1 MKKSLILSVILS
13 SISINAFSNNLNMSV
28 EKPIYVGQI
37 ESFEKHNIF
46 KEKKD
51 NIDSKIFFKTKVTIN
66 KKEYNVSYGF
76 IGMNHKIINVRDIS
90 GSEELL
96 KNQLKIDKISYDDF
110 VNNLDKKVKELKVT
124 FVPGKQIGLVD
135 GYDEKNPK
143 QIIGQNI
150 YDGKLL

>member
-1 MKKSLILSVILS
+1 
-13 SISINAFSNNLNMSV
+13 
-28 EKPIYVGQI
+28 
-37 ESFEKHNIF
+37 
-46 KEKKD
+46 
-51 NIDSKIFFKTKVTIN
+51 
-66 KKEYNVSYGF
+66 
-76 IGMNHKIINVRDIS
+76 MNHKIINVRDIS

-110 VNNLDKKVKELKVT
+110 VNELDKKVKELKVT